1 MKSKLLFMNN
11 KKNQRKTLS
20 KFTIFMISAF
30 LIFIASAL
38 ITYKIIEKMH
48 NNTDLVNNSSVA
60 YNNKPVNAAY
70 KKTQS
75 ETITEIIISSVG
87 DCTLGYDSKF
97 GYTGSFPY
105 FFEKSGKDYSYFF
118 KNTKSIFKAD
128 DITTANLETTF
139 TDSTQRADKLFNFKA
154 PASYAKI
161 LNEGCIEAVNISN
174 NHIYDYGQAGF
185 EDTKKALKANNIA
198 YFGEGSTYVKEIKGI
213 KLCFLG
219 YRGFTYDN
227 NFLKKVQNDIK
238 NLKMQNC
245 TVIVNFH
252 WGSENAYYP
261 DSVQKYLAHYAVDC
275 GADLIL
281 GHHPHVIEGAEQ
293 YKNRFIFYS
302 LGNFCFG
309 GNFNP
314 SDKDTFIV
322 QSKLKYTDKILTSVG
337 VRVIPCSISSV
348 SNYNDYCPTVIEG
361 NSKDALLAKLNKLSL
376 TSDLKLSDKF
386 IELQIQ

>member
-1 MKSKLLFMNN
+1 MLITAVL
-11 KKNQRKTLS
+11 
-20 KFTIFMISAF
+20 
-30 LIFIASAL
+30 LIFIISAA
-38 ITYKIIEKMH
+38 ITYKIAGRMYNNINSVNNPSIVH
-48 NNTDLVNNSSVA
+48 NNKTNNIVHESKEAV
-60 YNNKPVNAAY
+60 KPKDTA
-70 KKTQS
+70 
-75 ETITEIIISSVG
+75 EIIISSIG

-97 GYTGSFPY
+97 GYAGSFPY
-105 FFEKSGKDYSYFF
+105 VFEKEGKNYSYFF
-118 KNTKSIFKAD
+118 KNTRDIFKAD

-139 TDSTQRADKLFNFKA
+139 TDSTHRANKLFNFKA

-161 LNEGCIEAVNISN
+161 LNEGYIEAVNISN
-174 NHIYDYGQAGF
+174 NHIYDYGKEGF
-185 EDTKKALKANNIA
+185 DDTKKALTANNIA
-198 YFGEGSTYVKEIKGI
+198 YFGEGSIYVKEIKGI

-227 NFLKKVQNDIK
+227 NFLKEIKNDITNYK
-238 NLKMQNC
+238 NQNC
-245 TVIVNFH
+245 TIIINFH
-252 WGSENAYYP
+252 WGIENAYYP

-314 SDKDTFIV
+314 GDKDTFIV
-322 QSKLKYTDKILTSVG
+322 QSKLKYTDKRLTSVG
-337 VRVIPCSISSV
+337 VRVLPCKISSV
-348 SNYNDYCPTVIEG
+348 SNYNDYCPAIIEG
-361 NSKDALLAKLNKLSL
+361 NLKDALLAKLNKLSL

-386 IELQIQ
+386 TELQIQ